1 MLSASLDMRIMFLTQ
16 IGIGLLGNISLICLY
31 TFTSLTGHNFRPTDL
46 ILMQLVSA
54 NCVTLFSKGI
64 PQAMA
69 AFGWRYFLADNGC
82 KSVFYFYSMG
92 IGVSLRT
99 ICLYFGFQAIKLNP
113 SIWRWMELKIRS
125 LKFIAFL
132 CSLCWILQILINS
145 FVPLVINGPLNRKN
159 FSLENNYV
167 YCSWQTNEGIVGTF
181 TTVIYYCP
189 HFMSLGFVIWAS
201 SSLVLVLH
209 RHKQR
214 VRCICSSRLSSRPS
228 HETRATCTILI
239 LMSSFVTV
247 YSAYLILSV
256 YTTLPT
262 NRGQWMLN
270 MSEIVVSSL
279 PSFFPFV
286 LIISD
291 TRVSQLCWFCW
302 ARKCVS

>member
-1 MLSASLDMRIMFLTQ
+1 MLSASLDMRIVFLTQ
-16 IGIGLLGNISLICLY
+16 TGIGLLGNIFLLCLY
-31 TFTSLTGHNFRPTDL
+31 TFTSLTQHNFRPTDL
-46 ILMQLVSA
+46 ILLQLVSA

-69 AFGWRYFLADNGC
+69 ASGWRYFLDDNGC
-82 KSVFYFYSMG
+82 KCVFYFYSMG

-132 CSLCWILQILINS
+132 CSLCWFLQILINS
-145 FVPLVINGPLNRKN
+145 FVPMVINGPLNGKN
-159 FSLENNYV
+159 FSVENNYV
-167 YCSWQTNEGIVGTF
+167 YCSWHTNEGFAGSF

-214 VRCICSSRLSSRPS
+214 VQYICSSRLSHRPS
-228 HETRATCTILI
+228 FEAKATCIILI
-239 LMSSFVTV
+239 LMSNFVTV

-262 NRGQWMLN
+262 NQGQWMLN
-270 MSEIVVSSL
+270 ISEIVVSSF
-279 PSFFPFV
+279 PAFFPFV

-291 TRVSQLCWFCW
+291 TRISQLCLPCW
-302 ARKCVS
+302 DRKCIS